1 MLPTQCLCT
10 KLRRAARSV
19 SRFYDEALAD
29 TGLKVAQFSLLRHL
43 RRLDRPSISELAEAM
58 GLDRSTLGRNLRVL
72 EGDGLLRLTGGEDQ
86 RNRLVELTPAGLD
99 AVERGTPAWEDAQ
112 RRLAGRLGEER
123 SGALA
128 ALLVELERLD

>member
-1 MLPTQCLCT
+1 
-10 KLRRAARSV
+10 
-19 SRFYDEALAD
+19 
-29 TGLKVAQFSLLRHL
+29 
-43 RRLDRPSISELAEAM
+43 
-58 GLDRSTLGRNLRVL
+58 

-99 AVERGTPAWEDAQ
+99 ALECGTPAWEDAQ